1 MKKGWI
7 IGGVAVLALC
17 AVVAGKIMK
26 PKQFAE
32 GVADPI
38 VGVTQPETRDIVIR
52 SSLVGSIEPEEVVY
66 VYPKAGGDVTDVYV
80 KAGDRIEAGQV
91 ICVIDTKQVISAKS
105 QLESAELALRQAQ
118 EELQRQTI
126 LYQSG
131 GVSEQAYQQYQDN
144 VTSARIAYN
153 SAKDNYENQLSYS
166 EITAPIS
173 GVVEVCDI
181 EVHDTVAQNNLV
193 CVISGEGAKTVTF
206 STTERIRKNLN
217 EGDGI
222 VVEKDGVIYRG
233 TITEVSSMADLTT
246 GLYKVKAYLD
256 DADGGE
262 LPTGSS
268 VKLYV
273 ISNHSMNTMAV
284 PIDSVYY
291 DGGKAYVYTYDN
303 GVLHKVAVET
313 GLSDEEYTEITG
325 GLDGTE
331 LVLTTWSSEL
341 YEGAKVRLKADTEDT
356 GAAEAE
362 TEAAEAVTETSEAV
376 SAQ

>member
-32 GVADPI
+32 GVEDPI

-66 VYPKAGGDVTDVYV
+66 VYPKASGDVTDLYV

-91 ICVIDTKQVISAKS
+91 ICVIDTRQVVSARS
-105 QLESAELALRQAQ
+105 QMESAELALRQAQ

-144 VTSARIAYN
+144 VTSCQIAYN

-173 GVVEVCDI
+173 GVIEICEI

-193 CVISGEGAKTVTF
+193 CVISGEGAKVVTF
-206 STTERIRKNLN
+206 STTERIRKNLE

-222 VVEKDGVIYRG
+222 AVEKDGMFYRG

-256 DADGGE
+256 DADDAE
-262 LPTGSS
+262 LSTGSS
-268 VKLYV
+268 VKLQV
-273 ISNHSMNTMAV
+273 FSAQSLGTMAV

-291 DGGKAYVYTYDN
+291 DGGKSYVYTYDE
-303 GVLHKVAVET
+303 GILHKVEVQT
-313 GLSDEEYTEITG
+313 GLSDEAYTEITG

-341 YEGAKVRLKADTEDT
+341 YEGAKVRMKTDT
-356 GAAEAE
+356 GAADAE
-362 TEAAEAVTETSEAV
+362 TEAAEAAAETTEAV